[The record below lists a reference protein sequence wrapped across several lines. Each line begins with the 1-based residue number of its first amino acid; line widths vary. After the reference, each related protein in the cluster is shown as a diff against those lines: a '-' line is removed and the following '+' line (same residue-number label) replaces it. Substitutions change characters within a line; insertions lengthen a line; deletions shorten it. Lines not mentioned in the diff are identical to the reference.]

1 MGDGDEEREKL
12 VYAEAREFWIK
23 SQIGLHEPV
32 VEVLTDAEMEHF
44 LKDQMDIF
52 EKLFEF
58 YRLMA
63 KDEPIDDIVNSLS
76 ESGVLRIE

>member
-44 LKDQMDIF
+44 LKDHLDIF

-58 YRLMA
+58 YRLTA
-63 KDEPIDDIVNSLS
+63 KGEPIDDIVNSLS